1 MKSLISFVS
10 ALLVFAS
17 LNAQA
22 GHEVND
28 GGLATWY
35 CQGAGYLQG
44 TAGIVNLPFELRI
57 SPNEMEL
64 TILSTAN
71 TVVRTEKLP
80 LSSRAVNYG
89 NGYAELRS
97 FKPSSALMK
106 DLAAYVTIAEIGK
119 VLDHPHN
126 GTVDFSLDNGVRFF
140 TNSMDCNNY
149 F

>member
-1 MKSLISFVS
+1 MRILISFVS

-17 LNAQA
+17 LSAQA

-35 CQGAGYLQG
+35 CKGAGYLQG
-44 TAGIVNLPFELRI
+44 TAGTVNLPFELRI

-64 TILSTAN
+64 TILSTTN
-71 TVVRTEKLP
+71 SVIRTEKLS

-97 FKPSSALMK
+97 FKPSNALMK
-106 DLAAYVTIAEIGK
+106 DLAAYVTIADIGK

-140 TNSMDCNNY
+140 TNSMQCNNY